1 MSFVLLLLFVVIST
15 LCMTHAIRTLRVS
28 PHVIRRT
35 DAKSST
41 AVDLSNSSYNQTTQS
56 GDIEVVAD
64 GVVNAHVVMVSF
76 GDSPRPARLLID
88 TGSPDTLVMVA
99 NVDLARLQESSI
111 TPTSFADFLPFI
123 GPILFDLRLS
133 ATGRNLSYDNVAAMN
148 AHWCANEQLKFE
160 MGSNPCTIGEIY
172 GDGSLRIGVVERDLV
187 DLGARADMVF
197 LRALRVGSGHLSAK
211 TDNAIEGIL
220 GLSPSD
226 GIGHL
231 PATLDQLSDA
241 HDIKHR
247 LFGLCLPDP
256 ASPFDA
262 FETAPDG
269 DLIIGAPHDLSMVQ
283 LAANRE
289 FSVALH
295 TNTTWYADNGTFVP
309 RYLVQVNGALV
320 GSTAVAMSVLALVD
334 SGSVRTILPAP
345 VFDAIADAYVAACAT
360 WSRRNMLCPAFGQSR
375 IRKLFGEKTLLGWSQ
390 YALGGLTEDDLAQF
404 PPIQFELDNGNKVEI
419 DWRHLFMRQDDLIAL
434 TVSRGTPAMPMTVL
448 GNNMMRAYRTVFDVD
463 SQTITFATPNVC
475 SYRVNRPLPAWMI
488 IVGTTVG
495 GVVVILVCVVVVC
508 LCRRRRRVREESLL
522 DSAARD
528 VAPDDAPAVEPEST
542 ADDVPPPFVR
552 V

>member
-1 MSFVLLLLFVVIST
+1 MAAAPSRLILTLKATTENKNVKHMSFVLLLLFVVIST

-172 GDGSLRIGVVERDLV
+172 GDGSLRLGAVERDVV

-231 PATLDQLSDA
+231 PATLDQLKRRRRDL
-241 HDIKHR
+241 KHR
-247 LFGLCLPDP
+247 VFGLCLPDP

-262 FETAPDG
+262 FDSADRRRSRDRRAARSVDG
-269 DLIIGAPHDLSMVQ
+269 AARRQPRVLGAAPHQHHVVRRQWHVCAALSRPGQ
-283 LAANRE
+283 QR
-289 FSVALH
+289 
-295 TNTTWYADNGTFVP
+295 
-309 RYLVQVNGALV
+309 V
-320 GSTAVAMSVLALVD
+320 G
-334 SGSVRTILPAP
+334 R
-345 VFDAIADAYVAACAT
+345 
-360 WSRRNMLCPAFGQSR
+360 
-375 IRKLFGEKTLLGWSQ
+375 
-390 YALGGLTEDDLAQF
+390 
-404 PPIQFELDNGNKVEI
+404 
-419 DWRHLFMRQDDLIAL
+419 
-434 TVSRGTPAMPMTVL
+434 
-448 GNNMMRAYRTVFDVD
+448 
-463 SQTITFATPNVC
+463 
-475 SYRVNRPLPAWMI
+475 
-488 IVGTTVG
+488 
-495 GVVVILVCVVVVC
+495 
-508 LCRRRRRVREESLL
+508 
-522 DSAARD
+522 
-528 VAPDDAPAVEPEST
+528 
-542 ADDVPPPFVR
+542 
-552 V
+552 